1 MLFRPNLRRFHT
13 NERHICLGA
22 ALHLFCEK
30 TIMDQ
35 LPPRLL
41 FRYSPNKPLGTTD
54 VGGCAMCNVFVIIII
69 HLGRL
74 QKLWNV
80 PLSLVWWVADGRSF
94 QKICNMLAE
103 FKEVFFPSGTRFW
116 VKRKQQPGSLV
127 PTFSIYDYYPNDD

>member
-1 MLFRPNLRRFHT
+1 MLV
-13 NERHICLGA
+13 I
-22 ALHLFCEK
+22 
-30 TIMDQ
+30 
-35 LPPRLL
+35 
-41 FRYSPNKPLGTTD
+41 
-54 VGGCAMCNVFVIIII
+54 VIILI

-116 VKRKQQPGSLV
+116 LKRKQQPGSLV
-127 PTFSIYDYYPNDD
+127 TTFSIYDYFPKDDYPPLALFV